1 MRAPN
6 ADEKAQTREL
16 LHLNERIVRQTSRG
30 AHRPPPVS
38 LFSTVEPRAKDT
50 RTERKIEG
58 ERWTEN
64 REETNAA
71 RHFSSVA
78 AARKKDP
85 LEHHTIQGQSTR
97 TRDLTQIDDS
107 SLPIANLT

>member
-1 MRAPN
+1 MN
-6 ADEKAQTREL
+6 
-16 LHLNERIVRQTSRG
+16 
-30 AHRPPPVS
+30 VS
-38 LFSTVEPRAKDT
+38 LDRRREGRTDPHPFLCFLEPRAKDT

-97 TRDLTQIDDS
+97 SRDLTQIDDS